1 VISDKTQTTEGTLRV
16 RVMTMDGKVMMEHKK
31 QVTLSPLSSEV
42 YDQFPFAS
50 LLKIQQDL
58 RRLVVLT
65 DFTVNG
71 TIVSQNLNYLAPTKQ
86 VHLLP
91 AKIDFALTQN
101 GKAYNLKLSSDVVAR
116 DVYLTFG
123 DLDVQV
129 SDNFIDLIPGE
140 PVNLTVKSS
149 ASFKDLKKSLA
160 VTSLVDAFAPEGSA
174 SNDESPK
181 TH

>member
-1 VISDKTQTTEGTLRV
+1 
-16 RVMTMDGKVMMEHKK
+16 MTMDGKVLMEHKK
-31 QVTLSPLSSEV
+31 QATLSPLSSEV

-50 LLKIQQDL
+50 LLKIQQDMS
-58 RRLVVLT
+58 RLVVLT

-71 TIVSQNLNYLAPTKQ
+71 TTVSQNLNYLAPTKQ

-91 AKIDFALTQN
+91 AKIDFALTPSGN
-101 GKAYNLKLSSDVVAR
+101 AYNLRLSSDVIAR

-123 DLDVQV
+123 DQDVQV

-140 PVNLTVKSS
+140 AINITVKTS
-149 ASFKDLKKSLA
+149 ASFEELKKSLT
-160 VTSLVDAFAPEGSA
+160 VTSLVDAFVPEGSA
-174 SNDESPK
+174 SEDEALK